1 MPGVN
6 FSPSIIILK
15 YLRNSP
21 VIIQPFFNELP
32 KTNMLPLVS
41 LYGPLLLLFCLSSD
55 CSRMSLSWTDG
66 PTILFSS
73 SMKRT
78 EMTRSCGC
86 CLAYLLLST
95 DPYRIVSEEAQL
107 GRVVM
112 DLTWEGRWN
121 FSKLEE
127 KRSCSTLSKKK
138 KTKNNPNGVCEYTC
152 HEVCMQG
159 QVSCIFLL
167 AKWLFTILCDR
178 LSLPSN

>member
-107 GRVVM
+107 GRVVI

-138 KTKNNPNGVCEYTC
+138 KQKTTPMVCVNTHAMKY
-152 HEVCMQG
+152 VCKG
-159 QVSCIFLL
+159 KCPVFSC
-167 AKWLFTILCDR
+167 
-178 LSLPSN
+178 